1 MKTLRPTAA
10 ARIDRWQTLSP
21 KTKDFII
28 KLSQNMPPPFP
39 VPGWAEPSA
48 TQMSAAA
55 VEAVQ
60 SGFVSDGGQSVT
72 AEFRALYLDLF
83 GVNPY
88 DDAAELE
95 DYRTHRG
102 DLIEAVSK
110 MVEAEE
116 DGSGYWNHILE
127 VLNR

>member
-10 ARIDRWQTLSP
+10 ARIDRWQALCP
-21 KTKDFII
+21 QVKAFVI
-28 KLSQNMPPPFP
+28 
-39 VPGWAEPSA
+39 
-48 TQMSAAA
+48 A
-55 VEAVQ
+55 VEQGKPMPAEEGWVIPPRR
-60 SGFVSDGGQSVT
+60 STSDVTNEAILAGYVSADGQCVT
-72 AEFRALYLDLF
+72 AEFRTLYLDLF

-88 DDAAELE
+88 GDAAELE